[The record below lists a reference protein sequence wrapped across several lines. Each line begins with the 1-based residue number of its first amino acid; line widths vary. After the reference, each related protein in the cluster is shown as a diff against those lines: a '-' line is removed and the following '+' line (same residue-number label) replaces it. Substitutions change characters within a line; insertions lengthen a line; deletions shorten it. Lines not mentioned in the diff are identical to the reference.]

1 MTSPSRPGIVNGT
14 GPADRPAAVSAPCPD
29 GRDPCLSIEPNGAG
43 AVLPA
48 GQLGHGSTAVLERRP
63 VGIVDGRF
71 EGGYID
77 MFELIFPSCG
87 DHPNLDYS
95 AVPPRLEWLRGPHTL
110 ERALAAYDR
119 HLGLPW
125 PD

>member
-1 MTSPSRPGIVNGT
+1 VNGT
-14 GPADRPAAVSAPCPD
+14 GPVARQAAVSAPCPD
-29 GRDPCLSIEPNGAG
+29 DRRDPCLSIEPNGAST
-43 AVLPA
+43 VPPA
-48 GQLGHGSTAVLERRP
+48 GQLGHGSTAVLRRRP
-63 VGIVDGRF
+63 VRIVDGRF

-77 MFELIFPSCG
+77 VFELIFPSCG

-95 AVPPRLEWLRGPHTL
+95 EVPPRLEWLRGPRTL